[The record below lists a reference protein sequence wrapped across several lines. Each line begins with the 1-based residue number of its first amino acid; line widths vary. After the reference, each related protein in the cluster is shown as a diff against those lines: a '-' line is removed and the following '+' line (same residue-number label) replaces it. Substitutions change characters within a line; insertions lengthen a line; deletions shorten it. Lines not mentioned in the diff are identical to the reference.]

1 VRDYAHPVADLREPV
16 TGLPKRQP
24 APSHAP
30 VPQRESRDPSEQ
42 APRPR
47 SGPPGMSTGR
57 HRRPVPNEL
66 PPEAPALIVAV
77 AGQTGTPDVA
87 AEVTSIVR
95 VENPSVDVRM
105 ARVRVGRDDPEG
117 LPAVLNTVAAGR
129 PADQPAA
136 IVVPLL
142 ALPYPAVTDAIR
154 YDITQSGVN
163 ALIAESF
170 NVSLTFAEALHI
182 RLADARL
189 ARADRVRMFSI
200 PTSADGIIVATVGG
214 SHAAAAATPTAVLL
228 AARLALPV
236 FAAALDGS
244 PSIGEA
250 AAQLRQMGVG
260 RIAIAPC
267 IIGPET
273 RPGDLE
279 AACAAIGADSAAPL
293 GAHDSVAKL
302 VMLAYGQV
310 LEQIE
315 ESSAPSSLS
324 PAHSS

>member
-1 VRDYAHPVADLREPV
+1 
-16 TGLPKRQP
+16 
-24 APSHAP
+24 
-30 VPQRESRDPSEQ
+30 
-42 APRPR
+42 
-47 SGPPGMSTGR
+47 M
-57 HRRPVPNEL
+57 
-66 PPEAPALIVAV
+66 VAV
-77 AGQTGTPDVA
+77 AGLSGTPDVA

-95 VENPSVDVRM
+95 VDNPSVDVRLG
-105 ARVRVGRDDPEG
+105 RVGADREDPSS
-117 LPAVLNTVAAGR
+117 LQAVVAQAAQNR
-129 PADQPAA
+129 PAGQPAA

-142 ALPYPAVTDAIR
+142 ALPFPAVTDAIR
-154 YDITQSGVN
+154 YDVTQSAVN
-163 ALIAESF
+163 ALIAEPF

-189 ARADRVRMFSI
+189 ARADRARMFSL

-214 SHAAAAATPTAVLL
+214 THAAAAAPPTAVLL

-244 PSIGEA
+244 PSIGQA

-267 IIGPET
+267 IIGPEA

-279 AACAAIGADSAAPL
+279 AACAAIGAASAPPL

-302 VMLAYGQV
+302 VTLAYGQV
-310 LEQIE
+310 LDQLE
-315 ESSAPSSLS
+315 ESAAPSSLS
-324 PAHSS
+324 PAAL

>member
-1 VRDYAHPVADLREPV
+1 
-16 TGLPKRQP
+16 
-24 APSHAP
+24 
-30 VPQRESRDPSEQ
+30 
-42 APRPR
+42 
-47 SGPPGMSTGR
+47 
-57 HRRPVPNEL
+57 VPNAL
-66 PPEAPALIVAV
+66 PPEAPALVVAV
-77 AGQTGTPDVA
+77 AGHSGTPDVA

-95 VENPSVDVRM
+95 VDNPSVDVRM
-105 ARVRVGRDDPEG
+105 ARVGTDQEDPSG
-117 LPAVLNTVAAGR
+117 LRAVLNSAAAGR

-142 ALPYPAVTDAIR
+142 ALPFPAVTDAIR
-154 YDITQSGVN
+154 YDVTQSGVN
-163 ALIAESF
+163 ARIAEPF

-200 PTSADGIIVATVGG
+200 PTSADGIIVATAGG
-214 SHAAAAATPTAVLL
+214 SQAAAAATPTAVLL

-267 IIGPET
+267 IIGPEA
-273 RPGDLE
+273 RPGELE
-279 AACAAIGADSAAPL
+279 SVCAAIGADSAAPL

-302 VMLAYGQV
+302 VTLAYGQA

-315 ESSAPSSLS
+315 ESSAS
-324 PAHSS
+324 

>member
-1 VRDYAHPVADLREPV
+1 MADLREPV

-24 APSHAP
+24 APSHDPAP
-30 VPQRESRDPSEQ
+30 PREPNEQREQ
-42 APRPR
+42 APRTRNAP
-47 SGPPGMSTGR
+47 SGPAGSAGR
-57 HRRPVPNEL
+57 HRRAVPDGL
-66 PPEAPALIVAV
+66 PPEAPALVVAV
-77 AGQTGTPDVA
+77 AGHIGTPDVA
-87 AEVTSIVR
+87 AEVTSNVR
-95 VENPSVDVRM
+95 VDNPSVDVRL
-105 ARVRVGRDDPEG
+105 ARVRANPDDPSG
-117 LPAVLNTVAAGR
+117 LSAVLNNAADGR

-163 ALIAESF
+163 ALIAEPF

-189 ARADRVRMFSI
+189 ARADRARMFSL
-200 PTSADGIIVATVGG
+200 PTSADGIIVATAGG

-250 AAQLRQMGVG
+250 AAQLRHMGVG

-267 IIGPET
+267 IIGPEA

-293 GAHDSVAKL
+293 GAHDSVARL
-302 VMLAYGQV
+302 LTLAYGQA

-315 ESSAPSSLS
+315 EASAPPAL
-324 PAHSS
+324 PAHASG

>member
-1 VRDYAHPVADLREPV
+1 MPD
-16 TGLPKRQP
+16 G
-24 APSHAP
+24 
-30 VPQRESRDPSEQ
+30 
-42 APRPR
+42 
-47 SGPPGMSTGR
+47 
-57 HRRPVPNEL
+57 L
-66 PPEAPALIVAV
+66 PPEAPALVVAV
-77 AGQTGTPDVA
+77 AGHSGPPDVA

-95 VENPSVDVRM
+95 VDNPSVDVRM
-105 ARVRVGRDDPEG
+105 ARVGADQEDPSG
-117 LPAVLNTVAAGR
+117 LRAVLNSAAAGR

-142 ALPYPAVTDAIR
+142 ALPFPAVTDAIR

-163 ALIAESF
+163 AQVAEPF

-200 PTSADGIIVATVGG
+200 PTAADGIIVATAGG
-214 SHAAAAATPTAVLL
+214 NQAAAAATPTAVLL

-236 FAAALDGS
+236 FAAALDGR

-250 AAQLRQMGVG
+250 ATQLRQMGVG

-267 IIGPET
+267 IIGPEA
-273 RPGDLE
+273 RPGELE
-279 AACAAIGADSAAPL
+279 SVCAAIRADSAAPL

-302 VMLAYGQV
+302 VTLAYGQA

-315 ESSAPSSLS
+315 ESSAT
-324 PAHSS
+324 

>member
-1 VRDYAHPVADLREPV
+1 
-16 TGLPKRQP
+16 
-24 APSHAP
+24 
-30 VPQRESRDPSEQ
+30 VPD
-42 APRPR
+42 
-47 SGPPGMSTGR
+47 G
-57 HRRPVPNEL
+57 L
-66 PPEAPALIVAV
+66 PPEAPALVLAV
-77 AGQTGTPDVA
+77 AGHPGPPDVA

-95 VENPSVDVRM
+95 VDNPSVDVRL
-105 ARVRVGRDDPEG
+105 ARVGLSRDDPSS
-117 LPAVLNTVAAGR
+117 LQAVLAKAADGR

-154 YDITQSGVN
+154 YDITQSGIN
-163 ALIAESF
+163 ALVAESF

-214 SHAAAAATPTAVLL
+214 NQAVAAATPTAVLL

-244 PSIGEA
+244 PSIADA
-250 AAQLRQMGVG
+250 AAQLRMMGVG
-260 RIAIAPC
+260 RVAIAPC
-267 IIGPET
+267 IIGPEA

-279 AACAAIGADSAAPL
+279 SACAAIGADSAAPL

-302 VMLAYGQV
+302 VTLAYG
-310 LEQIE
+310 LTLDLIE
-315 ESSAPSSLS
+315 ESSAPSS
-324 PAHSS
+324 

>member
-1 VRDYAHPVADLREPV
+1 MPD
-16 TGLPKRQP
+16 Q
-24 APSHAP
+24 
-30 VPQRESRDPSEQ
+30 
-42 APRPR
+42 
-47 SGPPGMSTGR
+47 
-57 HRRPVPNEL
+57 L
-66 PPEAPALIVAV
+66 PPEAPALVVAV
-77 AGQTGTPDVA
+77 VGQPGPSDVA
-87 AEVTSIVR
+87 ADVTSIVR
-95 VENPSVDVRM
+95 VNNPSVDVRL
-105 ARVRVGRDDPEG
+105 ARIRAAADDPAG
-117 LPAVLNTVAAGR
+117 LSAVLNSAAAGR
-129 PADQPAA
+129 PAGQPAA

-163 ALIAESF
+163 ALIAEPF
-170 NVSLTFAEALHI
+170 NVALTFAEALHI

-189 ARADRVRMFSI
+189 ARADRARMFSL

-214 SHAAAAATPTAVLL
+214 AHAAAAATPTAVLL

-244 PSIGEA
+244 PSIGQA
-250 AAQLRQMGVG
+250 AAQLRHMGVG

-267 IIGPET
+267 IIGPEA

-302 VMLAYGQV
+302 VTLAYGQV

-315 ESSAPSSLS
+315 ESAAPSSLS
-324 PAHSS
+324 PARSPAHLM

>member
-1 VRDYAHPVADLREPV
+1 
-16 TGLPKRQP
+16 
-24 APSHAP
+24 
-30 VPQRESRDPSEQ
+30 
-42 APRPR
+42 
-47 SGPPGMSTGR
+47 M
-57 HRRPVPNEL
+57 
-66 PPEAPALIVAV
+66 VAV
-77 AGQTGTPDVA
+77 AGNSGSPDVA

-95 VENPSVDVRM
+95 VNNPSVDVRL
-105 ARVRVGRDDPEG
+105 ARVGAGPEDPSS
-117 LPAVLNTVAAGR
+117 LQAVLTQAAENR
-129 PADQPAA
+129 PADLPAA

-142 ALPYPAVTDAIR
+142 ALPFPAVTDAIR
-154 YDITQSGVN
+154 YDITQSAVN
-163 ALIAESF
+163 AMIAEPF

-214 SHAAAAATPTAVLL
+214 SHAAAAATPTSVLL

-244 PSIGEA
+244 PSIAEA
-250 AAQLRQMGVG
+250 AAQLRAMGVV

-267 IIGPET
+267 IIGPEA
-273 RPGDLE
+273 RPGELE
-279 AACAAIGADSAAPL
+279 SACAAIGADSAAPL

-302 VMLAYGQV
+302 VTLAYGQI

-324 PAHSS
+324 V

>member
-1 VRDYAHPVADLREPV
+1 ML
-16 TGLPKRQP
+16 
-24 APSHAP
+24 
-30 VPQRESRDPSEQ
+30 
-42 APRPR
+42 
-47 SGPPGMSTGR
+47 
-57 HRRPVPNEL
+57 
-66 PPEAPALIVAV
+66 AV
-77 AGQTGTPDVA
+77 AGHAGPPDVG
-87 AEVTSIVR
+87 AEVASIVR
-95 VENPSVDVRM
+95 VDNPSLDVRM
-105 ARVRVGRDDPEG
+105 ARVGTGGEDPSG
-117 LPAVLNTVAAGR
+117 LQAVLRGAADGR
-129 PADQPAA
+129 PADQPVA

-142 ALPYPAVTDAIR
+142 ALPFPAVTDAIR

-163 ALIAESF
+163 AHIAEPF
-170 NVSLTFAEALHI
+170 NVTLTFAEALHI

-200 PTSADGIIVATVGG
+200 PTAADGIIVATAGG
-214 SHAAAAATPTAVLL
+214 THAAAAATPTAVLL

-250 AAQLRQMGVG
+250 AVQLRQMGVG

-267 IIGPET
+267 IIGPEA

-302 VMLAYGQV
+302 VTLAYGQA
-310 LEQIE
+310 LELID
-315 ESSAPSSLS
+315 ESSAS
-324 PAHSS
+324 

>member
-1 VRDYAHPVADLREPV
+1 LV
-16 TGLPKRQP
+16 
-24 APSHAP
+24 
-30 VPQRESRDPSEQ
+30 
-42 APRPR
+42 
-47 SGPPGMSTGR
+47 
-57 HRRPVPNEL
+57 
-66 PPEAPALIVAV
+66 VAV
-77 AGQTGTPDVA
+77 AGNSGSPDVA

-95 VENPSVDVRM
+95 VNNPSVDVRL
-105 ARVRVGRDDPEG
+105 ARVGAGPEDPSS
-117 LPAVLNTVAAGR
+117 LQAVLTQAAENR

-142 ALPYPAVTDAIR
+142 ALPFPAVTDAIR
-154 YDITQSGVN
+154 YDITQSAVH
-163 ALIAESF
+163 AMIAEPF
-170 NVSLTFAEALHI
+170 NVSLTFSEALHI

-200 PTSADGIIVATVGG
+200 PTAADGIIVATVGG
-214 SHAAAAATPTAVLL
+214 SHAAAAATPTSVLL

-244 PSIGEA
+244 PSIAEA
-250 AAQLRQMGVG
+250 AAQLRRMGVM

-267 IIGPET
+267 IIGPEA
-273 RPGDLE
+273 RPGELE
-279 AACAAIGADSAAPL
+279 SACAAIGADSAAPL

-302 VMLAYGQV
+302 VTLAYGQI

-324 PAHSS
+324 R